1 MSGKLTASCMC
12 LRMDTVVTDSTDSYE
27 PDWEDL
33 TYQLYKEREFEQW
46 VSWIRESEDQ
56 CRASTKPDSQLRSI
70 SREGKALS
78 RELWQD
84 YHFDIATDSFEL
96 SEDSE
101 HYVTVPRSGLPRTL
115 TRKEKRRIRGN
126 LRKRLRKQFGI
137 LTKRGCSPRQVGGY
151 EDMSSTTVVAAV

>member
-1 MSGKLTASCMC
+1 MIA
-12 LRMDTVVTDSTDSYE
+12 TDDCYENDWEGYE
-27 PDWEDL
+27 PDSEDL
-33 TYQLYKEREFEQW
+33 AWELAKEREFEQRIFW
-46 VSWIRESEDQ
+46 VRESEDN

-70 SREGKALS
+70 SKEEKALS

-101 HYVTVPRSGLPRTL
+101 HYVTVPRSGLARTL
-115 TRKEKRRIRGN
+115 TRKDKRRIRGN